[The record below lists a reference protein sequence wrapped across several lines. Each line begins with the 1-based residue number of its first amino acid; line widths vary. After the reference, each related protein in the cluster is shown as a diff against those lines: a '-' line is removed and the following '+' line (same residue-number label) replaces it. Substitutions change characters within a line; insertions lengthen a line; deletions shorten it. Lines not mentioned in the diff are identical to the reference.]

1 MATSMANPQASAPP
15 PAGGGDASGGGD
27 PQGQQGQ
34 QGANPLQ
41 TILGRLAIALRQI
54 GAQNAVIQ
62 PEMQQAASAVIQALQ
77 KASQAA
83 PGPAS
88 PMQAPQQQ

>member
-1 MATSMANPQASAPP
+1 MPNPQAAAPQP
-15 PAGGGDASGGGD
+15 GGGGDASGGGD
-27 PQGQQGQ
+27 QGQ

-41 TILGRLAIALRQI
+41 TILGRLAIALRTI
-54 GAQNAVIQ
+54 GTQNTVIQ

-77 KASQAA
+77 KSSQAA

-88 PMQAPQQQ
+88 PMQAPPQQ

>member
-1 MATSMANPQASAPP
+1 MATSMPNMQSAAPDQSQPQ
-15 PAGGGDASGGGD
+15 GGDQGAA
-27 PQGQQGQ
+27 GQQQ
-34 QGANPLQ
+34 QANPLQ
-41 TILGRLAIALRQI
+41 TILGRLAIALRTI

-83 PGPAS
+83 PGPAQ

>member
-27 PQGQQGQ
+27 PQGQ

-88 PMQAPQQQ
+88 PMQAPPQQ

>member
-1 MATSMANPQASAPP
+1 MATSMPNPQASAPQP
-15 PAGGGDASGGGD
+15 GGGGDAPQQD
-27 PQGQQGQ
+27 PQGGGQ
-34 QGANPLQ
+34 ANPLQ
-41 TILGRLAIALRQI
+41 TILGRLAIALRTI
-54 GAQNAVIQ
+54 GSQNTVIQ

-88 PMQAPQQQ
+88 PMQAPPQG